1 MKRSL
6 TTGLRKRESG
16 LAPQVARRGP
26 GAFTVIEIMLA
37 ISIFSMVLTAIYA
50 SWSSIL
56 RASKLGADAATEIQR
71 SRVASRTL
79 QDALVSAVMF
89 AGNAGL
95 YRFEADTSSD
105 FAALSFVAR
114 LPASFPGS
122 GYFGDQVVR
131 RVDFSVEQGKNG
143 ANMLMLRQ
151 IPLLQTNLDQGDEHS
166 ILLARD
172 VNLFGLEFWDVRKNE
187 WIGEWLAT
195 NSLPKLVRFT
205 LAFGNAS
212 GAKLKPED
220 ITTRTVSIASAAVQA
235 DWQMPRGGAGP
246 PVNPGG
252 PPINPGGPAVNP
264 GRTPVNPGRI
274 PQ

>member
-1 MKRSL
+1 MKGTL
-6 TTGLRKRESG
+6 TNAPRIQTSAPAPAGLRRC
-16 LAPQVARRGP
+16 RC
-26 GAFTVIEIMLA
+26 AFTVIEIMLA

-89 AGNAGL
+89 AGNANY
-95 YRFEADTSSD
+95 YRFEADTSGD

-131 RVDFSVEQGKNG
+131 RVDFSVEQSKSG
-143 ANMLMLRQ
+143 ANVLMLRQ
-151 IPLLQTNLDQGDEHS
+151 IPILQTNLDLGDEHS
-166 ILLARD
+166 ILLAKD
-172 VNLFGLEFWDVRKNE
+172 INLFGLEFWDVRKNE
-187 WIGEWLAT
+187 WVPEWIAT

-235 DWQMPRGGAGP
+235 DWQMPRGGVGP
-246 PVNPGG
+246 PANPMPAT
-252 PPINPGGPAVNP
+252 PPSVNP
-264 GRTPVNPGRI
+264 GRAV
-274 PQ
+274 Q

>member
-1 MKRSL
+1 MMKQSQTAGVR
-6 TTGLRKRESG
+6 RQESA
-16 LAPQVARRGP
+16 LEPQDPRRGRH
-26 GAFTVIEIMLA
+26 AFTVIEIMLA

-50 SWSSIL
+50 SWSAIL

-79 QDALVSAVMF
+79 QDALVSTVMF

-95 YRFEADTSSD
+95 YTFEADTSTD

-131 RVDFSVEQGKNG
+131 RVNFSVEQGKNG
-143 ANMLMLRQ
+143 GNVLMLRQ
-151 IPLLQTNLDQGDEHS
+151 IPILQTNLDEGDQYS

-172 VNLFGLEFWDVRKNE
+172 INLFGLEFWDVRKNE

-205 LAFGNAS
+205 LAFGNAA
-212 GAKLKPED
+212 GAKLRPED
-220 ITTRTVSIASAAVQA
+220 ITTRTVSIASSAVQA
-235 DWQMPRGGAGP
+235 DWQMPRGG
-246 PVNPGG
+246 V
-252 PPINPGGPAVNP
+252 GGPAGPVGRPVTP
-264 GRTPVNPGRI
+264 GKAA
-274 PQ
+274 Q